1 MIPLAG
7 LLPAE
12 LSARLELT
20 PAYRGRQLFEWI
32 HSRLVFSFA
41 QMTNIP
47 EPVREA
53 LAARASV
60 LTLESGP
67 SVRAPDGTVKF
78 RFTLPDGPAVEAVLL
93 QDREGRHTA
102 CLSTQAG
109 CAMGCRFCRTGQ
121 LGLVRN
127 LRDYEIV
134 EQLLLLRSTLR
145 GAGERV
151 DSVVFMGMGEPLANL
166 DALRR
171 AVTVLTH
178 PAGSGMSLRRLT
190 ISTCG
195 LVQGIL
201 ELAESGPHTRLAVSL
216 VSADPRVREQLMPV
230 AAANPLPALRRALLR
245 FQGATGKRLTL
256 EIVLL
261 QGINDREEDVEA
273 LLGFLSG
280 AGSADQPLR
289 ALVNL
294 IPWNEV
300 PGMTYRRPSA
310 ARVTWFEQ
318 RLREAGVKVAVRAS
332 RGGAVA
338 GACGQLG

>member
-1 MIPLAG
+1 
-7 LLPAE
+7 
-12 LSARLELT
+12 
-20 PAYRGRQLFEWI
+20 
-32 HSRLVFSFA
+32 
-41 QMTNIP
+41 
-47 EPVREA
+47 
-53 LAARASV
+53 
-60 LTLESGP
+60 
-67 SVRAPDGTVKF
+67 
-78 RFTLPDGPAVEAVLL
+78 
-93 QDREGRHTA
+93 
-102 CLSTQAG
+102 
-109 CAMGCRFCRTGQ
+109 
-121 LGLVRN
+121 
-127 LRDYEIV
+127 
-134 EQLLLLRSTLR
+134 
-145 GAGERV
+145 
-151 DSVVFMGMGEPLANL
+151 
-166 DALRR
+166 
-171 AVTVLTH
+171 
-178 PAGSGMSLRRLT
+178 
-190 ISTCG
+190 
-195 LVQGIL
+195 
-201 ELAESGPHTRLAVSL
+201 VSL

-280 AGSADQPLR
+280 PGSADQPLR